1 MSKAR
6 DLIGPGGTVT
16 IAGADGGD
24 VTYTHSVFGTF
35 NVTRILRHVAGR
47 NTIAI
52 ALHNL
57 PPFEDL
63 DEHRIAELM
72 EIDPGLHAPVLLI
85 DLENGQHI
93 MIDGSHRTT
102 AKRRLGYPGTEARVV
117 TLTEARAFRVRIMA
131 TRADGT
137 QVDPLELD
145 RAFLEDDAGRH
156 NAPDGRPRP
165 GSTNP
170 GMILPPRRT

>member
-1 MSKAR
+1 
-6 DLIGPGGTVT
+6 LV
-16 IAGADGGD
+16 
-24 VTYTHSVFGTF
+24 
-35 NVTRILRHVAGR
+35 
-47 NTIAI
+47 
-52 ALHNL
+52 
-57 PPFEDL
+57 
-63 DEHRIAELM
+63 
-72 EIDPGLHAPVLLI
+72 

-102 AKRRLGYPGTEARVV
+102 AKRRLGYPSTEARVV
-117 TLTEARAFRVRIMA
+117 TLTEARAFMVRIMVR
-131 TRADGT
+131 RADGT
-137 QVDPLELD
+137 MIDPLELD